1 MNQGHNYAPE
11 RRSDSRL
18 PFVPT
23 PYTPEEQKRISEKL
37 ERILGPEYVSFRPG
51 GNGQKVSYIEGWKA
65 LNLANEIFGFNGWCT
80 ELVGYQVDY
89 LDTSPNGRISLGIS
103 VVVRLTLKDG
113 TFHEDFGYGFIDN
126 AKSKSMAFEK
136 CKKEAFTDAIKR
148 CLRCFGNVLGNCLY
162 DRTILPKIQK
172 MHLPPIDPT
181 PSQFHREPELV
192 KREKKKE
199 DAARNNSRPN
209 VAPQTTNRAEPAPEP
224 TAELKHEVDDFDDSF
239 MFSDDVDHNGID
251 EYELQMLEARDQV
264 KESTDT
270 SANDNEKPQ
279 EINEHHTTTEPTE
292 PAAQVAQD
300 IPPSVFVSAR
310 KVDDIRQ
317 SKSEVTSYDTKYVS
331 PSIRRTVDPN
341 KSVPIKRTTGS
352 AAPAPPAPKS
362 PAATSAAMQPVEP
375 NSGYA
380 DPPIGKRQ
388 LGRPPSQRI
397 SKRLKSS
404 GESSDQEN
412 KVPTEFPSSFSN

>member
-1 MNQGHNYAPE
+1 MNQGHNYTPE
-11 RRSDSRL
+11 RRPESRL

-37 ERILGPEYVSFRPG
+37 DRILGPEYVSFRPG

-181 PSQFHREPELV
+181 PSQFHREPELLR
-192 KREKKKE
+192 REKKKE
-199 DAARNNSRPN
+199 DAARHSGPN
-209 VAPQTTNRAEPAPEP
+209 VNPQTTRAGPVPAAEPEP
-224 TAELKHEVDDFDDSF
+224 AAELKHEVDDFDDSF

-251 EYELQMLEARDQV
+251 EYELQMLEARDQ
-264 KESTDT
+264 KDST
-270 SANDNEKPQ
+270 AEKPQ
-279 EINEHHTTTEPTE
+279 ETNEQTEPSA
-292 PAAQVAQD
+292 PAAPAAPAAPVEQD

-317 SKSEVTSYDTKYVS
+317 AKSEVTSYDTKYVS

-352 AAPAPPAPKS
+352 AVPAAPAPKS
-362 PAATSAAMQPVEP
+362 PAATAAMQPVES
-375 NSGYA
+375 NNGYA
-380 DPPIGKRQ
+380 DPPIGKRL

-397 SKRLKSS
+397 SKRLRSS

-412 KVPTEFPSSFSN
+412 RVPTEFPSSFSS